1 MRHCRESL
9 IAIWLVVLERLIYR
23 AGPRR
28 LEYEDGLGKAN
39 SQTLKRYVK
48 DSFEAK
54 LEAPSEVP
62 QTGRLLRHNLS
73 RSMGDG
79 GCFGAMVGV
88 GETFIP
94 AYALAVGMGE
104 TSAGL
109 VASIP
114 VAAGGIMQL
123 ESLRMMHW
131 FKSEQ
136 RWVVLCASVQ
146 ALAFLPLVLSTL
158 WGGVSFSVLLLI
170 TAIYWASGLA
180 SGPAWNTWMESI
192 VPPGVRASYFAKRSR
207 FQQSMTFFGLLA
219 GGVLLQYAQKADAQL
234 LGFTS
239 LFVLAAC
246 FRFMSVAFLAT
257 HRKDG
262 RWQNPKRRPDSV
274 SDTDSSSGARLL
286 TYLVFVQVF
295 VQLSGPYF
303 APYLLKE
310 LRLDYLSY
318 TFLLA
323 VAFLF
328 RIAALSFWSSVAN
341 RFGAATLMWIGA
353 IALVPLAP
361 LWIISDSLVWLT
373 LVQATSGTAWAAYEL
388 GFFLLFFETLPPAKR
403 TKLLTYYNLGNSLAL
418 FVGASLGALL
428 LSQIGFGPAG
438 YFTLF
443 AISSTGRLLAL
454 GLLRRVRLRPVPI
467 HRVAIRVLGIRPATA
482 SLDVPVLPS
491 LNDDADT
498 D

>member
-1 MRHCRESL
+1 MNVS
-9 IAIWLVVLERLIYR
+9 
-23 AGPRR
+23 P
-28 LEYEDGLGKAN
+28 
-39 SQTLKRYVK
+39 
-48 DSFEAK
+48 EAK
-54 LEAPSEVP
+54 LEATGEEPK
-62 QTGRLLRHNLS
+62 TGRLLRHNLS

-123 ESLRMMHW
+123 ASLHMMHW
-131 FKSEQ
+131 VKSEQ

-146 ALAFLPLVLSTL
+146 ALAFLPLVLCTL
-158 WGGVSFSVLLLI
+158 FGAVSFELLLLI
-170 TAIYWASGLA
+170 TAVYWAAGLA

-192 VPPGVRASYFAKRSR
+192 VPPGVRASYFARRSR
-207 FQQSMTFFGLLA
+207 FQQSMTFCGLLV
-219 GGVLLQYAQKADAQL
+219 GGVLLQWADQAGAQL
-234 LGFTS
+234 WGFTS

-246 FRFMSVAFLAT
+246 FRMASVAFLAT

-262 RWQNPKRRPDSV
+262 RWQNPKRCPENVAEGDA
-274 SDTDSSSGARLL
+274 TSGARLL
-286 TYLVFVQVF
+286 AYLVVVQVF

-303 APYLLKE
+303 APYLLRE
-310 LRLDYLSY
+310 LQLDYLSY
-318 TFLLA
+318 VFLLA

-328 RIAALSFWSSVAN
+328 RIGALSFWSSVAN

-361 LWIISDSLVWLT
+361 LWIVSDNLIWLSC
-373 LVQATSGTAWAAYEL
+373 VQAISGTAWAAYEL

-418 FVGASLGALL
+418 FAGASIGALL
-428 LSQIGFGPAG
+428 LNRIGFGPTG

-443 AISSTGRLLAL
+443 AISSAGRLLAL
-454 GLLRRVRLRPVPI
+454 LLLLRVRLRPVPI

-491 LNDDADT
+491 LDDETNADGNSR
-498 D
+498 